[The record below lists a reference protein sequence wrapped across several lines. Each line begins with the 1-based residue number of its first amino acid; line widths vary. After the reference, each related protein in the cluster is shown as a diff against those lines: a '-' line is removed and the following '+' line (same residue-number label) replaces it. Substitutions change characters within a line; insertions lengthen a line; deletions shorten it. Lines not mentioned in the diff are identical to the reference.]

1 MNIFSR
7 LFKIGQAE
15 AHSSIDKL
23 EDPIKMTEQGIR
35 DMKVELDK
43 ALHALA
49 EVKALSIRTRN
60 EINTYQDRSRD
71 YEQKAMLLLKRAGTG
86 EFTQSEA
93 DRLATEALSKKEQA
107 EQSAVR
113 LKTEQQK
120 YETSVQQL
128 EKNIDTLKSNIN
140 TWENELRTLKARMR
154 VSSATKTMNKQL
166 ANIDASSTVAMLER
180 MKIKVEQEEAIA
192 QSYGEIAAG
201 AKTIDDEIDRA
212 LESGKETQTSEKLL
226 ELKKR
231 LGLPM
236 GDTSQ
241 STDKSNE

>member
-15 AHSSIDKL
+15 AHNTIDTL
-23 EDPIKMTEQGIR
+23 EDPIRMTEQGIR
-35 DMKVELDK
+35 DMKIELDK
-43 ALHALA
+43 ALQALA
-49 EVKALSIRTRN
+49 EVKALFIRTKN

-71 YEQKAMLLLKRAGTG
+71 YEQKAILLLKKAGTG
-86 EFTQSEA
+86 ELTQPEA
-93 DRLATEALSKKEQA
+93 DRLATESLNKKEQA
-107 EQSAVR
+107 EQSASR
-113 LKTEQQK
+113 LRIEQQK
-120 YETSVQQL
+120 YENSVQQL

-154 VSSATKTMNKQL
+154 VSTATKTMNKQL
-166 ANIDASSTVAMLER
+166 ANIDTSSTVAMLER

-192 QSYGEIAAG
+192 QSYGEITAG

-212 LESGKETQTSEKLL
+212 LESGSDTHTSKKLL

-231 LGLPM
+231 LGLP
-236 GDTSQ
+236 Q